1 MNSKRVGF
9 IIFIISLVA
18 LYFLNRKDVTL
29 EAQNGFELQT
39 ISPNG
44 VELKS
49 VIHLNNTNLLS
60 STIKNIH
67 EKFYINGTLVGI
79 IDNEINQGIPGRK
92 VTDFPV
98 SIRFS
103 KDDLNKTLPLDSST
117 GSKSEDAVK
126 VSAEGEITFQ
136 NLIGGGDIKIHTVA
150 MTSAK

>member
-9 IIFIISLVA
+9 IIFIILLVA

-29 EAQNGFELQT
+29 EAQNSFELQT

-49 VIHLNNTNLLS
+49 VIHLNNPNLLS

-98 SIRFS
+98 DSRFS
-103 KDDLNKTLPLDSST
+103 KDDLNKIVPSDSTTAS
-117 GSKSEDAVK
+117 SNERSIK
-126 VSAEGEITFQ
+126 VSADGEITFQ
-136 NLIGGGDIKIHTVA
+136 NLVGGGDIKIHTVA
-150 MTSAK
+150 MTTAK